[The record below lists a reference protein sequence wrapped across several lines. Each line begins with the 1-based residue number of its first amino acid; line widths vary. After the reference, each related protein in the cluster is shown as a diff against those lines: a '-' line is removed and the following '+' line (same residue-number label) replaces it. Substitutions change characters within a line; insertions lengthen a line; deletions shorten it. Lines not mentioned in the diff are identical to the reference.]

1 MKNQL
6 FLLICCVAVLFTTFS
21 CMVPQNDNTIQNN
34 PPNVPSSPSPVDG
47 AKNLSRY
54 NVILSWECSDPDFD
68 PLTYEVYFGTDPTPT
83 NLATITT
90 QKSYSLG
97 TLNLGTTYYWKIV
110 AKDDKGAKTSGPVW
124 RFTTTSCPLC
134 Q

>member
-34 PPNVPSSPSPVDG
+34 PPNVPSAPSPVE
-47 AKNLSRY
+47 ATNLSRY
-54 NVILSWECSDPDFD
+54 NVILSWECSDPDLD
-68 PLTYEVYFGTDPTPT
+68 PLTFEVYFGTDPTPT

-97 TLNLGTTYYWKIV
+97 TLNLGTTYYWRIV